1 MAGRGGGEQPAVAEI
16 VDEVA
21 ERSSQRDVFGLVADD
36 GERVGDR
43 NAGLDEDG
51 ELTREVHQLLLL
63 DLLLGQLEIEHPP
76 PFLDLGREQ
85 VLLDQ
90 QRARRADGVGFG
102 HPLDGGAGGVDCGV
116 GELRHDLL
124 RVSGCSVGE

>member
-21 ERSSQRDVFGLVADD
+21 ERSPQRDVLGLVADRRSSASVI
-36 GERVGDR
+36 G
-43 NAGLDEDG
+43 NAGLDEHG

-63 DLLLGQLEIEHPP
+63 DLLLRELEVEHPTS
-76 PFLDLGREQ
+76 FLDLGREQ

-90 QRARRADGVGFG
+90 QRARASPMVSALVT
-102 HPLDGGAGGVDCGV
+102 PSMGAPV
-116 GELRHDLL
+116 
-124 RVSGCSVGE
+124 VSMAA